1 MPAHDI
7 SWVASGMMFLST
19 YVSSLTLLRC
29 FWATCIT
36 GEAIRDQQPYMLSSE
51 FEPMAIEGA
60 TILSND
66 PGENP
71 AMAGFAKWNVHY
83 CSQDLWLGDGDVHLD
98 LVRSGS
104 LHVKGVLDQSGYEGQ
119 KISFKT
125 DQEVSILALKK
136 AIAALRIGETVPI
149 ESPVRAS
156 KSNGKRRIMVT

>member
-1 MPAHDI
+1 MGGIGDDGF
-7 SWVASGMMFLST
+7 V

-83 CSQDLWLGDGDVHLD
+83 CSQDLWLGNGDVHLD

-104 LHVKGVLDQSGYEGQ
+104 LHVKGVLDRWLDGVRGGGVEVDTLVVAGTSAGKEGLSPRHL
-119 KISFKT
+119 ICM
-125 DQEVSILALKK
+125 
-136 AIAALRIGETVPI
+136 VP
-149 ESPVRAS
+149 EECNFLLQHLFRF
-156 KSNGKRRIMVT
+156 